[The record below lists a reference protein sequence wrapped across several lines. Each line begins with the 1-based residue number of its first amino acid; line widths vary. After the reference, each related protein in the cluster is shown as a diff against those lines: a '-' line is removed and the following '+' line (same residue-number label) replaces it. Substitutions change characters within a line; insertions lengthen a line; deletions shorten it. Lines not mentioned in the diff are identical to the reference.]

1 MRNNLKPQIKKIISL
16 VRELPYF
23 SFEDLSPIEKN
34 KDYLKILLS
43 RYENGGKVVR
53 LKKGSYVVSEFI
65 DKIKAKGE
73 FSSYLEFLANILY
86 QPSYLSLDYILYRHN
101 ILTELPVNFTSIA
114 KNKTA
119 IFSNKLGSFIYRKV
133 KDDLFC
139 GFKIKEEGGFSIAKA
154 TKAKALFDFIY
165 LRKNALTDKKAIEE
179 LRLNLDDFAEKDIKE
194 VELYVKIEKSKKMK
208 EIFKNIFRK

>member
-1 MRNNLKPQIKKIISL
+1 MRNDSETKSKKIISL
-16 VRELPYF
+16 AKKLPYF
-23 SFEDLSPIEKN
+23 SFEDLSPVEKN

-43 RYENGGKVVR
+43 RYEKGGKVLR
-53 LKKGSYVVSEFI
+53 LKKGSYVAAEFI
-65 DKIKAKGE
+65 NEVRIKGT

-119 IFSNKLGSFIYRKV
+119 IFSNRLGSFIYRKV
-133 KDDLFC
+133 KNDLFC
-139 GFKIKEEGGFSIAKA
+139 GFEIKEEGGFSIAKA
-154 TKAKALFDFIY
+154 TKAKALFDFLY
-165 LRKNALTDKKAIEE
+165 LRKNILTDKKAIEE
-179 LRLNLDDFAEKDIKE
+179 LRLNLDDFIEKDIKE

-208 EIFKNIFRK
+208 EIFKSIFRK